1 MKINRITPIQYQ
13 NKKTSP
19 AMNNIQANP
28 AFKGIVP
35 QPIVNGLS
43 NFYEG
48 VAAKGGFQKFIKWFS
63 NSNKSFT
70 HLMVAESCFLSGF
83 YMINTLRNKKIK
95 KEQKPQMLINDAL
108 TLGVSTAGAYLL
120 DGKITNFV
128 SKAAEKYF
136 VNHKDFYSKLGA
148 KIKETA
154 SEDLT
159 RKVADA
165 VKETDSAK
173 LKAGIENVA
182 QFAGEQLKGI
192 VGKEGHLK
200 AFQITPDK
208 LSEVQTSIKNAVAT
222 NAGDVQKAA
231 EAVKNAT
238 DDVFNSLAARA
249 EANKILPGINKL
261 KTIVIFGIIYR
272 YLGPVVITPIA
283 NKISA
288 KFFDK
293 KKETKNN

>member
-1 MKINRITPIQYQ
+1 MKINSITPVQYK
-13 NKKTSP
+13 NTTTSP
-19 AMNNIQANP
+19 RMNKSQTNP

-35 QPIVNGLS
+35 QPVVNGLS

-48 VAAKGGFQKFIKWFS
+48 VASKGGFQKFIKWFS

-70 HLMVAESCFLSGF
+70 HLMVGESIFLSGF

-95 KEQKPQMLINDAL
+95 KEQKPQMVINDAL

-120 DGKITNFV
+120 DDKITNVV
-128 SKAAEKYF
+128 SKLAEKYF
-136 VNHKDFYSKLGA
+136 VNHKDFYAQLGS
-148 KIKETA
+148 KIKEA
-154 SEDLT
+154 ANEDLVK
-159 RKVADA
+159 KVAEA
-165 VKETDSAK
+165 VKVNEPEK
-173 LKAGIENVA
+173 LKAGVENVA
-182 QFAGEQLKGI
+182 KFAGEQLKGL
-192 VGKEGHLK
+192 VGKEGQLK

-208 LSEVQTSIKNAVAT
+208 LSEVQNSIKQAVVN
-222 NAGDVQKAA
+222 NAGDVQKAS
-231 EAVKNAT
+231 EAVKNAAS
-238 DDVFNSLAARA
+238 DAFNSLAARA
-249 EANKILPGINKL
+249 EADKIIPGINKL

-293 KKETKNN
+293 KKPENQK

>member
-1 MKINRITPIQYQ
+1 MKINSITPVQYQ
-13 NKKTSP
+13 KIKTPQKMSQP
-19 AMNNIQANP
+19 QTSP

-35 QPIVNGLS
+35 QPVVNGLS
-43 NFYEG
+43 NFYENL
-48 VAAKGGFQKFIKWFS
+48 ASKGGFQKFIKWFS
-63 NSNKSFT
+63 NSPKSFT

-83 YMINTLRNKKIK
+83 YMINTLKNKKIK

-120 DGKITNFV
+120 DDKITNFV
-128 SKAAEKYF
+128 TKAAEKYF
-136 VNHKDFYSKLGA
+136 VNHKDFYSKLGS

-154 SEDLT
+154 NENLVK
-159 RKVADA
+159 KVAEA
-165 VKETDSAK
+165 VQVNEPEK
-173 LKAGIENVA
+173 LKAGVEEIVK
-182 QFAGEQLKGI
+182 FAGEQLKEL

-200 AFQITPDK
+200 AFQITPEK
-208 LSEVQTSIKNAVAT
+208 LNEVQTSIKNAVV
-222 NAGDVQKAA
+222 NNSENVQKAA
-231 EAVKNAT
+231 EAAKNAAN
-238 DDVFNSLAARA
+238 DVFNSLAARA
-249 EANKILPGINKL
+249 EADKILPGINKL

-293 KKETKNN
+293 KKEEKK

>member
-1 MKINRITPIQYQ
+1 MKINSITPMQYS
-13 NKKTSP
+13 NKKTVP

-159 RKVADA
+159 KKVADA

-182 QFAGEQLKGI
+182 KFAGEQLKGI

-208 LSEVQTSIKNAVAT
+208 LSEVQTSIKNAVSN

-293 KKETKNN
+293 KKEEKKN

>member
-1 MKINRITPIQYQ
+1 MKINSITPVQYKNTTTSQ
-13 NKKTSP
+13 RMNKSQT
-19 AMNNIQANP
+19 NP

-35 QPIVNGLS
+35 KPIVNGLS

-48 VAAKGGFQKFIKWFS
+48 VASKGGFQKFIKWFS

-70 HLMVAESCFLSGF
+70 HLMVGESIFLSGF

-95 KEQKPQMLINDAL
+95 KEQKPQMVINDAL

-120 DGKITNFV
+120 DGKITNVV
-128 SKAAEKYF
+128 SKLAEKYF
-136 VNHKDFYSKLGA
+136 VNHKDFYAQLGS
-148 KIKETA
+148 KIKEA
-154 SEDLT
+154 ANEDLLK
-159 RKVADA
+159 KVAEA
-165 VKETDSAK
+165 VKVNEPEK
-173 LKAGIENVA
+173 LKAGVENVA
-182 QFAGEQLKGI
+182 KFAGEQLKGL
-192 VGKEGHLK
+192 VGKEGQLK

-208 LSEVQTSIKNAVAT
+208 LSEVQNSIKQAVVN
-222 NAGDVQKAA
+222 NAGDVQKAS
-231 EAVKNAT
+231 EAVKNAAS
-238 DDVFNSLAARA
+238 DVFNSLAARA
-249 EANKILPGINKL
+249 EADKIIPGINKL

-293 KKETKNN
+293 KKPENQK

>member
-1 MKINRITPIQYQ
+1 MKINSITPVQYKNTTTSQ
-13 NKKTSP
+13 RMNKSQT
-19 AMNNIQANP
+19 NP

-35 QPIVNGLS
+35 KPIVNGLS

-48 VAAKGGFQKFIKWFS
+48 VASKGGFQKFIKWFS

-70 HLMVAESCFLSGF
+70 HLMVGESIFLSGF

-95 KEQKPQMLINDAL
+95 KEQKPQMVINDAL

-120 DGKITNFV
+120 DGKITNVV
-128 SKAAEKYF
+128 SKLAEKYF
-136 VNHKDFYSKLGA
+136 VNHKDFYAQLGS
-148 KIKETA
+148 KIKEA
-154 SEDLT
+154 ANEDLLK
-159 RKVADA
+159 KVAEA
-165 VKETDSAK
+165 VKVNEPEK
-173 LKAGIENVA
+173 LKAGVENVA
-182 QFAGEQLKGI
+182 KFAGEQLKGL
-192 VGKEGHLK
+192 VGKEGQLK

-208 LSEVQTSIKNAVAT
+208 LSEVQNSIKQAVVN
-222 NAGDVQKAA
+222 NAGDVQKAS
-231 EAVKNAT
+231 EAVKNAAS
-238 DDVFNSLAARA
+238 DVFNSLAARA
-249 EANKILPGINKL
+249 EADKIIPGINKL

-293 KKETKNN
+293 KKPEKQK